1 MSVLSAFT
9 TQLVN
14 MFEDLSNTFPEEREI
29 KMALEAIKL
38 AKKANPRLIVD
49 LFYEHVYKDLAQAIA
64 RQDIQLIRSVAQ
76 NKIMAQ
82 FNEMIV
88 ALSLFDKHWDTMGTA
103 NQEVIWKY
111 FKVLSALCEKARQ

>member
-14 MFEDLSNTFPEEREI
+14 MFEDLSSTFPEEKEI

-38 AKKANPRLIVD
+38 AKKANPRLILD

-64 RQDIQLIRSVAQ
+64 RQDIQLIRAVAH
-76 NKIMAQ
+76 NKIMSQ
-82 FNEMIV
+82 FN
-88 ALSLFDKHWDTMGTA
+88 
-103 NQEVIWKY
+103 
-111 FKVLSALCEKARQ
+111 